1 MSKVV
6 KLHEAPVEL
15 GFITSYLFFSKETVG
30 AKRMALC
37 ERNTFPPG
45 NGTPPHAHEENE
57 ETFYVIRG
65 KAKVSIGGKEYEI
78 RPGCAVCI
86 PPKTTHNLLSIGEDL
101 LELWVVQAKVS

>member
-15 GFITSYLFFSKETVG
+15 GFITSYFFFSKETVG

-65 KAKVSIGGKEYEI
+65 KAKVNIEGHDYEAK
-78 RPGCAVCI
+78 PGCVVHI
-86 PPKTTHNLLSIGEDL
+86 PPGITHNLLSIGEDL
-101 LELWVVQAKVS
+101 LEVWVVQAKVL